1 VASSYSDVIEKIIR
15 KMLESSRCVKKAEVV
30 EAAKAEVETSPDAL
44 RVLVNRV
51 LKRLAKRGEIYIFDT
66 EICRGVHIS
75 HEVVKALEVWHTP
88 HDLSILFK
96 IVMDMVK
103 RGGRLDDFV
112 FETLA
117 SAADAA
123 LKDGKS
129 VGVVYKPSDIGD
141 AILALAI
148 FKLFRKWY
156 SDTRG
161 KGLAAVY
168 LTLPMNDVMDL
179 LQARPHVD
187 EHKKRC
193 VVKCYS
199 CASQYLFEDLL
210 KDPSSLKYLEAVK
223 DVGDVVVI
231 GRSADGSGYHP
242 EYIITLPSGG
252 GGERFSFR
260 ESCRRTDKWLGSIT
274 VATVTYFIEEFTV
287 AKLSVETRGKKY
299 FLYETPV
306 RHERYLVGARGE
318 KRKEY
323 YERGITSVFDNTEE
337 CWKECPPET
346 QSQRL
351 DSNIIGELAKILQ
364 LLNDHMDYMRRLL
377 ALAIYIRIIPEKVS
391 RSEQL

>member
-1 VASSYSDVIEKIIR
+1 VASSYADVIEKIIR
-15 KMLESSRCVKKAEVV
+15 KMLESRRCVEKVEVV

-88 HDLSILFK
+88 HDLGVLFK

-129 VGVVYKPSDIGD
+129 VGVVYEPSDVGG
-141 AILALAI
+141 AILALAV

-156 SDTRG
+156 SNTRG
-161 KGLAAVY
+161 RGLAAVY
-168 LTLPMNDVMDL
+168 LTLPKNVVMDL

-187 EHKKRC
+187 GYKRWC
-193 VVKCYS
+193 VV
-199 CASQYLFEDLL
+199 D
-210 KDPSSLKYLEAVK
+210 
-223 DVGDVVVI
+223 
-231 GRSADGSGYHP
+231 GRG
-242 EYIITLPSGG
+242 
-252 GGERFSFR
+252 
-260 ESCRRTDKWLGSIT
+260 
-274 VATVTYFIEEFTV
+274 ATF
-287 AKLSVETRGKKY
+287 
-299 FLYETPV
+299 
-306 RHERYLVGARGE
+306 
-318 KRKEY
+318 
-323 YERGITSVFDNTEE
+323 VFGNTEE
-337 CWKECPPET
+337 CREECPPET

-351 DSNIIGELAKILQ
+351 DSNIIGELAEILQ
-364 LLNDHMDYMRRLL
+364 LFNDHMDYMRRLL
-377 ALAIYIRIIPEKVS
+377 ALATYIRIMPEEAS